1 MRKLFGAIEAGGT
14 KFNCM
19 VASDLS
25 HITEEIRIP
34 TTTPTETIEKA
45 ISFFQPYAT
54 SGDLAAVGI
63 ASFGPVDLDTSS
75 PTYGFITTTPKPGW
89 GMTGIYG
96 QVRQAL
102 GIPVAFDTDV
112 NAAAF
117 GEHFWVEANQ
127 HLDPF
132 VYITVG
138 TGIGVGTLINGSL
151 VHGLLHGEAGHLRIP
166 HDLSRDPFKGMCPFH
181 KDCLEGLAS
190 GPAMQKRWGTLAE
203 TLPDD
208 HPAWQFEAEY
218 LAYGIA
224 NLIYT
229 LSPRRIVLGGGV
241 MHQPGLLQKV
251 QLQVLHI
258 LNGYIHVPEILQQ
271 MNSYIVSPS
280 LGNRSGMLGAIAL
293 AKLLVE

>member
-1 MRKLFGAIEAGGT
+1 MKKLFGAIEAGGT

-19 VASDLS
+19 VATDPN

-34 TTTPTETIEKA
+34 TTNPTETIEKA
-45 ISFFQPYAT
+45 AAFFRPYLA
-54 SGDLAAVGI
+54 SGELTAVGI
-63 ASFGPVDLDTSS
+63 ASFGPVDLNISS
-75 PTYGFITTTPKPGW
+75 PTYGYITITPKPGW
-89 GMTGIYG
+89 GMTNIYG
-96 QVRQAL
+96 QVQQAL
-102 GIPVAFDTDV
+102 GIPAAFDTDV

-117 GEHFWVEANQ
+117 GEYSWVEANHQ
-127 HLDPF
+127 LDPF

-138 TGIGVGTLINGSL
+138 TGIGVGVLINGSL
-151 VHGLLHGEAGHLRIP
+151 LHGLLHGEAGHLRIP
-166 HDLSRDPFKGMCPFH
+166 HDLSRDPFEGMCPFH

-190 GPAMQKRWGTLAE
+190 GPAMQKRWGASAE

-208 HPAWQFEAEY
+208 HPAWQLEAEY

-224 NLIYT
+224 NLIFT

-251 QLQVLHI
+251 RQQVFHI
-258 LNGYIHVPEILQQ
+258 LNGYIHVPEILEQ
-271 MNSYIVSPS
+271 MDNYIVSPS